1 MALNHY
7 VTIGNSGLRVSP
19 FCLGAMTFGE
29 DWGWG
34 SSVAES
40 EQIMARFLERGGNF
54 IDTANV
60 YTKGHSE
67 KIIGDAIGRDA
78 GRRDRVVIATKF
90 FGNLYPGDPNAG
102 GAGPK
107 KNIAA
112 WRPTPRRL
120 PTRQIS

>member
-1 MALNHY
+1 MALTDY
-7 VTIGNSGLRVSP
+7 VTIGHSGLRVSP

-40 EQIMARFLERGGNF
+40 TAIISRFIERGGNF

-67 KIIGDAIGRDA
+67 KIIGDVIGRDA
-78 GRRDRVVIATKF
+78 STRDRLVFATKF
-90 FGNLYPGDPNAG
+90 FGNLYPGAP
-102 GAGPK
+102 
-107 KNIAA
+107 
-112 WRPTPRRL
+112 
-120 PTRQIS
+120 